1 MGAVL
6 VGNGVQA
13 EVGMHGSTFGGN
25 PLACAA
31 SLATIEVMER
41 EGLAEQ
47 ARAKG
52 ERFVECVRARHDP
65 RRSAPCVRSA

>member
-6 VGNGVQA
+6 VSDAVPA
-13 EVGMHGSTFGGN
+13 EIGMHGSTFGGN

-41 EGLAEQ
+41 DGLAEQ

-52 ERFVECVRARHDP
+52 ARFATAFAQ
-65 RRSAPCVRSA
+65 RRSSKSVTSVKSA